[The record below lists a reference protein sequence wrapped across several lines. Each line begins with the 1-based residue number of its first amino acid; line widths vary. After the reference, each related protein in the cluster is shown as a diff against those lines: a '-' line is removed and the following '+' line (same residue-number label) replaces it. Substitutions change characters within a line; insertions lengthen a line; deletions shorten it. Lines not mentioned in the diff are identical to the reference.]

1 MRRYLTPLG
10 LGLWFGIGLVVSGMI
25 YTANVK
31 GFLDL
36 AGAWRPGLTLV
47 MGGAVLVA
55 LPIFQWVNRR
65 GQALDGTSVEP
76 PSRVIDARLIF
87 GAAIFGI
94 GWGMA
99 GICPGPALV
108 WLGIDP
114 LAILPFIAA
123 LIAGNILVD
132 LGLTVL
138 SRKSR

>member
-10 LGLWFGIGLVVSGMI
+10 FGLLFGMGLVVSGMI
-25 YTANVK
+25 DTANVK
-31 GFLDL
+31 GFLDIS
-36 AGAWRPGLTLV
+36 GAWRPGLGLV

-65 GQALDGTSVEP
+65 GQALDGTPVEP
-76 PSRVIDARLIF
+76 PSRLIDIRLIG
-87 GAAIFGI
+87 GAALFGI
-94 GWGMA
+94 GWGIA

-123 LIAGNILVD
+123 LITGNLIAD
-132 LGLTVL
+132 LGLKAL
-138 SRKSR
+138 KR